1 MFCLATPSCSMQV
14 SCSVQRTAN
23 VHGCLHTLPVKHG
36 SEPFPTGN
44 KLSFFTTLNF
54 ISFKRMENGF
64 YYFFSLSLSLSLFFC
79 HECFMAAKTEFV
91 VSTVQVWCRKL
102 RNLLCNL
109 MAWIIIKIFCFP
121 PFLSFSSRRKKL
133 VYATFWPPNN
143 NNEKAPF
150 TWAASTSTH

>member
-23 VHGCLHTLPVKHG
+23 VHGRLHTLPVKHG

-64 YYFFSLSLSLSLFFC
+64 YYFFSLSLSLSIFFATNVLWLQKQNLWFQLFKSDAESC
-79 HECFMAAKTEFV
+79 G
-91 VSTVQVWCRKL
+91 
-102 RNLLCNL
+102 
-109 MAWIIIKIFCFP
+109 
-121 PFLSFSSRRKKL
+121 
-133 VYATFWPPNN
+133 
-143 NNEKAPF
+143 
-150 TWAASTSTH
+150 TSYVT